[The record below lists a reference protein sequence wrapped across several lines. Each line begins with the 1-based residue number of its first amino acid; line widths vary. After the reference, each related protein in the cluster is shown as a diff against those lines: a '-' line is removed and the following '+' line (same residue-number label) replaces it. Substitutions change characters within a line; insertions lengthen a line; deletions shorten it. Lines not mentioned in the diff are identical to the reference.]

1 MSQLKI
7 TQIYKKNKMQVIA
20 FLCNFILA
28 TLFFGGMIRKSY
40 NADTITY
47 MVYAQDDA
55 DVRIRAGRYL
65 VALVDVIN
73 CRFGIKTTDYMPIGI
88 LLSIIFLAGSLTLLQ
103 SVFSRFFG
111 CCGNGNSIDNGITKD
126 NGSTLY
132 YVGYGLTVA
141 LTFCNVLYIEYFMF
155 TEMTLFYVF
164 AYFFATVAVHLYI
177 KNKRLLAYLLFTVT
191 VCIYQLTVVYAAIAL
206 LFYYMLSN
214 EFTWSKKA
222 VAEEFFGLALPF
234 SLGLINMIAIK
245 IVGTLLP
252 EFASKKPYASEA
264 LAEKLHMVAASL
276 EMFAKNSYTLLP
288 NLFLSGIILV
298 FSVGLAMYLIAK
310 THGGLGVLY
319 YALVLAISVIAIYV
333 IPVLG
338 EGFNFQPR
346 MSFLLYVL
354 QGLLLVTV
362 MVLLSSGRNG
372 GQMVFAG
379 ERQEML
385 VKAVSVVIIA
395 YMVLQVVS
403 CSFIISG
410 RYVSNTLDKT
420 YSKIILEEIEKYEE
434 DTGVTVTKFAA
445 INDAYAPAYYE
456 ESRIHYEQINERIMG
471 QSTRSMFEAFWGRHF
486 DAAGMPNEIINE
498 HFADKNWDY
507 FDVNEQLV
515 IVDDTAYLCVY

>member
-1 MSQLKI
+1 MSQSTIIRVL
-7 TQIYKKNKMQVIA
+7 KKNNTFFTA
-20 FLCNFILA
+20 FLCNLIL
-28 TLFFGGMIRKSY
+28 TTVFFGGLIRRSY

-65 VALVDVIN
+65 IALIDVIN
-73 CRFGIKTTDYMPIGI
+73 SGIGIKTTDFMPVGI
-88 LLSIIFLAGSLTLLQ
+88 LLAIVFLAATITLLQ
-103 SVFSRFFG
+103 KVFKQFFA
-111 CCGNGNSIDNGITKD
+111 SDSMLFD
-126 NGSTLY
+126 
-132 YVGYGLTVA
+132 VGFGLAAAMV
-141 LTFCNVLYIEYFMF
+141 FCNVLFIEYFMF

-164 AYFFATVAVHLYI
+164 AYFLATIAVLLYI
-177 KNKRLLAYLLFTVT
+177 NKRRVIAYVLLAVT
-191 VCIYQLTVVYAAIAL
+191 VCIYQLTVVYAAIVL

-214 EFTWSKKA
+214 KFIWSKKA
-222 VAEEFFGLALPF
+222 VAEEFFGFALPF

-252 EFASKKPYASEA
+252 EFASKKPYASETM
-264 LAEKLHMVAASL
+264 LEKFKMVAASCG
-276 EMFAKNSYTLLP
+276 MFLKNSYTLLP
-288 NLFLSGIILV
+288 NLFIPGIVLV
-298 FSVGLAMYLIAK
+298 VSVGLTVSLLAK
-310 THGGLGVLY
+310 SQGWLGTLY
-319 YALVLAISVIAIYV
+319 YVLILVISIMAIFV

-346 MSFLLYVL
+346 MSFLLYAF
-354 QGLLLVTV
+354 QGLILVTAMSLFTLYKRELFLKWGAAAIV
-362 MVLLSSGRNG
+362 
-372 GQMVFAG
+372 
-379 ERQEML
+379 
-385 VKAVSVVIIA
+385 A

-434 DTGVTVTKFAA
+434 ETGVAVTRFAA

-486 DAAGMPNEIINE
+486 DAAGMPDEIINE